1 MQHYRQGDNRK
12 EARLKK
18 IASEINWD
26 EVTGKDW
33 LGFLFTFSLNNDG
46 SIHVVSED
54 DIDNDFD
61 AEKILRHIDIFD
73 ANGRMISNHKDFK

>member
-26 EVTGKDW
+26 EVTGTDW
-33 LGFLFTFSLNNDG
+33 RGLHFDFSQNDDG
-46 SIHVVSED
+46 SVHVVCGQYIDADYYPED
-54 DIDNDFD
+54 I
-61 AEKILRHIDIFD
+61 
-73 ANGRMISNHKDFK
+73 